1 MAFTPVTFWCSFILS
16 LPMYTNMPLANAK
29 YVLSRIA
36 SAGCDGSQTSNLLVD
51 PILSFLLIPGM
62 KGDGEDGQY

>member
-1 MAFTPVTFWCSFILS
+1 
-16 LPMYTNMPLANAK
+16 MYTNMPLANAK